1 MPKHFHHLN
10 TVYPCEDAILYVGEI
25 AARIAAGALDF
36 VQDVADFGDA
46 WVSVD
51 TSASPET
58 GLYYVEHA
66 VAVSENDEDLPGGTS
81 VRVDACVTERHLAVA
96 IAGSILLAMNKFG
109 LPCESFWVESRDHDE
124 LRLDIQSAVDE
135 SWVAPEDAP
144 DSCAYLL
151 VERINEIH
159 ACSES
164 PAA

>member
-1 MPKHFHHLN
+1 MPKHHHHLN
-10 TVYPCEDAILYVGEI
+10 TVYPSEDAILYVGEI
-25 AARIAAGALDF
+25 ASRIAAGALDL
-36 VQDVADFGDA
+36 VQDVADFGDV
-46 WVSVD
+46 WVSVE
-51 TSASPET
+51 TGASHD

-66 VAVSENDEDLPGGTS
+66 VTVSDEEEDLPGGTS

-96 IAGSILLAMNKFG
+96 IAGSILLAMNRFG